1 MRLFILLL
9 VGAFLSLFPNLNIY
23 EFRNEESLRT
33 TVAYEMFKSSNY
45 VQPYFL
51 GEPYY
56 NKPPLFN
63 WLIVLYSHFLGWSE
77 ITGRAVSLTFLTLS
91 LLLVLAFTKYLF
103 RNLELSLLSALVFLT
118 FGNVIFFYGYLA
130 EIDITFTFFVFS
142 LMVCAYMWSQK
153 DSIFW
158 AFATGFLTG
167 LSFLIKGFPAY
178 AFYGLTLL
186 ALSVYKRDTSLL
198 FGRKAFLAHAISLLL
213 PALWIVNTHDPL
225 LYLKTLLYES
235 FSRVKERDFSRAHH
249 LITFPILT
257 FKDTLPNSL
266 LFLIALYLLLRQK
279 GLKFPPQIKVIFIL
293 FFVNYLPY
301 LFSDSAGRYVLPL
314 YPLLAIMFSY
324 YISGA
329 LENTNYKKIFYTAVG
344 LAIIFRALYGFF
356 FFPYYSERE
365 SSRKSIAMKMIK
377 TMDLKK
383 PVRCECPQELSV
395 CLYVSLAKNEPLRKN
410 FPDAVYSISCG
421 NEENGKTLL
430 SFDVNRSYQ
439 IKLLYLKS
447 LPLLLLST
455 LGTLL

>member
-1 MRLFILLL
+1 MRLLILLL
-9 VGAFLSLFPNLNIY
+9 VGAFLSLLPNLSIY
-23 EFRNEESLRT
+23 PFRGEESLRT

-77 ITGRAVSLTFLTLS
+77 LTGRAVSLTFLMLS
-91 LLLVLAFTKYLF
+91 LLLVLAFTQYLF

-118 FGNVIFFYGYLA
+118 FGNVLFFYGYLA

-153 DSIFW
+153 GNVFW
-158 AFATGFLTG
+158 TLATGFLTG
-167 LSFLIKGFPAY
+167 LSFLTKGFPAY

-186 ALSVYKRDTSLL
+186 ALSAYKRDLSLL
-198 FGRKAFLAHAISLLL
+198 FSRRAFLAHAISLLL

-235 FSRVKERDFSRAHH
+235 LSRLKEGDFSRLRH
-249 LITFPILT
+249 LITFILT
-257 FKDTLPNSL
+257 LKDTLPNSL
-266 LFLIALYLLLRQK
+266 LFLIAIYLLLRQK
-279 GLKFPPQIKVIFIL
+279 ELKFPPQIRVMFIM

-301 LFSDSAGRYVLPL
+301 FFSDSVGRYVLPL

-365 SSRKSIAMKMIK
+365 SSRKVIAMKMIK
-377 TMDLKK
+377 AMDLKK
-383 PVRCECPQELSV
+383 PVRCECPQEKSV
-395 CLYVSLAKNEPLRKN
+395 CLYVSFAKKEPLKKTL
-410 FPDAVYSISCG
+410 PDAVYSISCS
-421 NEENGKTLL
+421 NEGNGKTLL
-430 SFDVNRSYQ
+430 SFNVNRSYQ